1 MEDYRNDGFFYV
13 CKIDEL
19 KEGAGK
25 RFLINETDIALFKVR
40 GEIFAV
46 SNVCPHQHSAI
57 IYDGF
62 IEDDY
67 VVCPAHGWMF
77 NLRTG
82 KTATDCRGLDAYEVE
97 LDKEKVYV
105 KVRKKRLSW

>member
-1 MEDYRNDGFFYV
+1 MDNCRNDGFFFI
-13 CKIDEL
+13 CKKGEL
-19 KEGAGK
+19 KEGVGK
-25 RFLINETDIALFKVR
+25 RFFVNETDIAVFMLR
-40 GEIFAV
+40 GEVLAV

-62 IEDDY
+62 IEDDF

-82 KTATDCRGLDAYEVE
+82 KTASDCKGLDTYEVE
-97 LDKEKVYV
+97 IEADKVFV
-105 KVRKKRLSW
+105 KVKKKSYNW